1 MPNWKKIILS
11 GSNAELLSLKV
22 PSIVSAGSVTTGTN
36 VLTIGSD
43 GKLHMTGSYGV
54 GGVQTLSGTSPITVT
69 GTANPTVSL
78 AFSSNSVLVR
88 GGQSSAQS
96 SITSLTGGSSDNG
109 KFLKFTYATEGS
121 PNGNA
126 SSWSLDSAG
135 GGSVTSVGTTGTVNG
150 ITLTG
155 TVTTSGNLTLG
166 GTLAISNADWSGAD
180 LSIANGGTGAS
191 SAADARSNLGVGAVG
206 ELSTIGNTDS
216 TKILIG
222 NGSNSI
228 TTSNGFFYTAANKRL
243 TITGDS
249 TDSPLR
255 ILNVL
260 SDVEVTDALFLNG
273 NSDVAKRTLGTAA
286 FQTVVTNNNQLTN
299 GAGYIDSLSGAVL
312 TSATAQS
319 IAGAKTFTQSL
330 TLSGGSTNSGRIN
343 MMNGSVSSPS
353 IAFTSNTDLGF
364 YRNASA
370 AKIEVTIDG
379 VNKTSLET
387 NGIQTVGL
395 GVGTAPGSTTG
406 LIRATNDVV
415 AFYSSDKRL
424 KDNIETI
431 KSPLEKL
438 DKINGV
444 EFDWIP
450 KEGIHENEGHD
461 IGVIAQEVEKVIP
474 EIVQTRDNGYKAV
487 KYEKIVPLLIES
499 IKELKAEIEELKKSK

>member
-1 MPNWKKIILS
+1 MPNWKKIVLS

-22 PSIVSAGSVTTGTN
+22 PSIVSAGSVATGAN

-78 AFSSNSVLVR
+78 GFTSNSVMVR
-88 GGQSSAQS
+88 GGGQGSQSG
-96 SITSLTGGSSDNG
+96 ITFLQGGSSDNG
-109 KFLKFTYATEGS
+109 KFLKFTYADEGGPAGS
-121 PNGNA
+121 T
-126 SSWSLDSAG
+126 STWSLDSAG
-135 GGSVTSVGTTGTVNG
+135 SGTVTSVGTTGTVNG

-155 TVTTSGNLTLG
+155 TVTTTGNLTLG

-180 LSIANGGTGAS
+180 LSVANGGTGAS
-191 SAADARSNLGVGAVG
+191 NAADARAGLGIGTVGT
-206 ELSTIGNTDS
+206 LNSIGSTDS

-222 NGSNSI
+222 NGTNAI
-228 TTSNGFFYTAANKRL
+228 TTENGLFYTAANKRL
-243 TITGDS
+243 TITGDT

-255 ILNVL
+255 LLNIL
-260 SDVEVTDALFLNG
+260 SDSELVDALFLNG
-273 NSDVAKRTLGTAA
+273 SSDVAKRTLGSAA
-286 FQTVVTNNNQLTN
+286 FQTAITNNNQLSN
-299 GAGYIDSLSGAVL
+299 GAGYLTSLSGAVL
-312 TSATAQS
+312 TSGNQS
-319 IAGAKTFTQSL
+319 IAGTKTFSTS
-330 TLSGGSTNSGRIN
+330 TTFSGGSTNSGQVLL
-343 MMNGSVSSPS
+343 MNGSVSTPS
-353 IAFTSNTDLGF
+353 IAFSSDVDLGF
-364 YRNASA
+364 FKNASA
-370 AKIEVTIDG
+370 AEIEVTIG
-379 VNKTSLET
+379 GALKTTLEA

-395 GVGTAPGSTTG
+395 GVGTAPTSTSG

-424 KDNIETI
+424 KNNIKTI
-431 KSPLEKL
+431 ESPLEKL

-461 IGVIAQEVEKVIP
+461 VGVIAQEVEKVIP

>member
-1 MPNWKKIILS
+1 MPNWKKIVLS

-22 PSIVSAGSVTTGTN
+22 PSIVSAGSVTTGAN

-88 GGQSSAQS
+88 GGGQGSQSG
-96 SITSLTGGSSDNG
+96 ITSLTGGSSDSG
-109 KFLKFTYATEGS
+109 KFLKFTYATEGGPAGS
-121 PNGNA
+121 A
-126 SSWSLDSAG
+126 STWSLDSAG

-155 TVTTSGNLTLG
+155 TVTTSGDLTLG

-180 LSIANGGTGAS
+180 LSVANGGTGAS
-191 SAADARSNLGVGAVG
+191 NAADARAGLGIGTVGT
-206 ELSTIGNTDS
+206 LSSIGNTDS

-228 TTSNGFFYTAANKRL
+228 TTENGLFYTSASKRL

-249 TDSPLR
+249 SNSPLR
-255 ILNVL
+255 LLNL
-260 SDVEVTDALFLNG
+260 LTDVELTDALFIDSNE
-273 NSDVAKRTLGTAA
+273 DVAKRSLGSAA
-286 FQTVVTNNNQLTN
+286 FQTAVTNNNQLSN
-299 GAGYIDSLSGAVL
+299 GAGYLTSLSGAVL
-312 TSATAQS
+312 TTTNQS
-319 IAGAKTFTQSL
+319 ISGTKTFTTSA
-330 TLSGGSTNSGRIN
+330 TFSGGSTNSGQVLL
-343 MMNGSVSSPS
+343 MNGSVSTPS
-353 IAFTSNTDLGF
+353 IAFSSDGDLGF
-364 YRNASA
+364 FKNASA
-370 AKIEVTIDG
+370 AKIEVTIG
-379 VNKTSLET
+379 NSLKTSLEA

-395 GVGTAPGSTTG
+395 GVGTAPTSTAG

>member
-1 MPNWKKIILS
+1 MPNWKKIVLS
-11 GSNAELLSLKV
+11 GSNAELLSLKI

-78 AFSSNSVLVR
+78 AFNSNSVLVR
-88 GGQSSAQS
+88 GGGASAQS

-126 SSWSLDSAG
+126 STWSLDSAG
-135 GGSVTSVGTTGTVNG
+135 SGTVTSVGGTGTVNG
-150 ITLTG
+150 LTLTG

-166 GTLAISNADWSGAD
+166 GTLAISNADWSGTD
-180 LSIANGGTGAS
+180 LAVANGGTGAS
-191 SAADARSNLGVGAVG
+191 NAADARANLGVGTVG
-206 ELSTIGNTDS
+206 TLSSLGNTDS

-222 NGSNSI
+222 NGTNAI
-228 TTSNGFFYTAANKRL
+228 TTSTGLFYTAANKRL

-255 ILNVL
+255 LLNIL

-273 NSDVAKRTLGTAA
+273 NSDVAKRSLGTGA
-286 FQTVVTNNNQLTN
+286 FASAVTNNNQLTN
-299 GAGYIDSLSGAVL
+299 GAGYLTSLSGAVL
-312 TSATAQS
+312 TSGNQS
-319 IAGAKTFTQSL
+319 IAGTKTFTTQA
-330 TLSGGSTNSGRIN
+330 TLSGGSTNSGQVLL
-343 MMNGSVSSPS
+343 MNGSVSTPS
-353 IAFTSNTDLGF
+353 IAFANDSDLGF
-364 YRNASA
+364 FKNASA
-370 AKIEVTIDG
+370 AKIEVTIG
-379 VNKTSLET
+379 NSLKTSLEA

-438 DKINGV
+438 NKINGV

-450 KEGIHENEGHD
+450 KEGVHENEGHD
-461 IGVIAQEVEKVIP
+461 VGVIAQEVEKVIP